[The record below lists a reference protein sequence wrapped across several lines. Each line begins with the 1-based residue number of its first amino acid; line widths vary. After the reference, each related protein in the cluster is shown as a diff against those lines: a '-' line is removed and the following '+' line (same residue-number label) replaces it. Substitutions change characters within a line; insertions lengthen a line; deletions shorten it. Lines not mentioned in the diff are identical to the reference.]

1 MTKKALGKG
10 LDVFLPDELGLIRD
24 ERWAEIDI
32 DQLRP
37 NPDQPRIKFSQES
50 LEELAA
56 SIKETGVIQPV
67 VVVPEEDHYRIIV
80 GERRWRAA
88 QLAGLRKIPALIRH
102 LSREKQ
108 LEISLIE
115 NLQREDLNPIEIA
128 RVYQRM
134 VDELGLTH
142 EQIASRVGKDR
153 TSITNY
159 LRLLSLPPKVQDYII
174 ENKMTMGHARAL
186 ASLSDA
192 ELQVSLA
199 EMIVKRDLSVRET
212 ERLVKKWAQG
222 KKAKKVKKIS
232 PELLA
237 IEEDLIRSLG
247 TKVKIE
253 GRAQKGI
260 IKIYYFSLEDLNR
273 LVEQLRERG
282 AK

>member
-10 LDVFLPDELGLIRD
+10 LDVFLPEEIGLIKD
-24 ERWAEIDI
+24 ERWAELDI

-37 NPDQPRIKFSQES
+37 NPDQPRMKFSQES

-56 SIKETGVIQPV
+56 SIKESGVIQPV

-134 VDELGLTH
+134 VEELGLTH

-153 TSITNY
+153 TSVTNY
-159 LRLLSLPPKVQDYII
+159 LRLLSLPPQVQNYLM
-174 ENKMTMGHARAL
+174 ENKITMGHARAL
-186 ASLSDA
+186 ASLSEA

-199 EMIVKRDLSVRET
+199 EMIVKRELSVRET
-212 ERLVKKWAQG
+212 ERLVKKWTQG
-222 KKAKKVKKIS
+222 AKAKKVKKIS

-237 IEEDLIRSLG
+237 IEEELVRSLG

-253 GRAQKGI
+253 GNGKKGV

-282 AK
+282 AQ